1 MNTRPEDAGMVPNIH
16 VLPQCGYPRY
26 ADTYKTNKSIERLHR
41 LRRHSHNASREV
53 GDSRVSHFV
62 AEC

>member
-26 ADTYKTNKSIERLHR
+26 ADTYKTNKSIER
-41 LRRHSHNASREV
+41 NASREV